1 MDRHQ
6 ADAAG
11 YVADQAA
18 DQRGAR
24 PASGLATVADAA
36 SGDEQRQQWGQY
48 AQVLTMQRY
57 VFPLRITS
65 TATTTN

>member
-6 ADAAG
+6 TDAAG

-18 DQRGAR
+18 DQRRAR

-36 SGDEQRQQWGQY
+36 SGDEQRQQWSQY
-48 AQVLTMQRY
+48 AQVLTM
-57 VFPLRITS
+57 
-65 TATTTN
+65 